1 MSTIISI
8 KEINKTFGSGENA
21 IKSLSLDIK
30 KGEIIALLGPNG
42 AGKTTLISM
51 ICGIVTP
58 SSGSVSVE
66 GYDVIKDY
74 KKTRELIGLV
84 PQELYLES
92 FETVI
97 NAIRF
102 SRGLFG
108 KKRNDSL
115 IEKIIKQLSLWDK
128 KDTKIMELSGGMK
141 RRVLIA
147 KALSHEP
154 SILFL
159 DEPSAGVDIEQR
171 KNIWGIIQK
180 LKEEGVTIIL
190 TTHYLEEAEEIAER
204 VGIMDKGEL
213 LLVEEK
219 KDLLRNMGSKT
230 LTINL
235 INKINS
241 IPKTLSSF
249 KLSLSSSG
257 DILTYNYKS
266 KIENDEITK
275 LLTKIQSSGL
285 SISDI
290 NTQQTSLEEIFVD
303 IVRK

>member
-21 IKSLSLDIK
+21 IKNLSLDIK

-58 SSGSVSVE
+58 SSGSVCVE

-180 LKEEGVTIIL
+180 LKKEGVTIIL

-266 KIENDEITK
+266 KIENAEITK
-275 LLTKIQSSGL
+275 LLTKLQSSGL

-290 NTQQTSLEEIFVD
+290 NTKQTSLEEIFVD

>member
-180 LKEEGVTIIL
+180 LKKEGVTIIL

-266 KIENDEITK
+266 KIENTEITK
-275 LLTKIQSSGL
+275 LLTKLQSSGL

-290 NTQQTSLEEIFVD
+290 NTEQTSLEEIFVD

>member
-74 KKTRELIGLV
+74 KKARELIGLV

-180 LKEEGVTIIL
+180 LKKEGVTIIL

-213 LLVEEK
+213 LLVEQK

-230 LTINL
+230 PTINL

-266 KIENDEITK
+266 KIENAEITK
-275 LLTKIQSSGL
+275 LLTKLQSSGL

-290 NTQQTSLEEIFVD
+290 NTEQTSLEEIFVD

>member
-74 KKTRELIGLV
+74 KKARELIGLV

-180 LKEEGVTIIL
+180 LKKEGVTIIL

-235 INKINS
+235 MNKINS

-266 KIENDEITK
+266 KIENAEITK
-275 LLTKIQSSGL
+275 LLTKLQSSGL

-290 NTQQTSLEEIFVD
+290 NTEQTSLEEIFVD

>member
-74 KKTRELIGLV
+74 KKARELIGLV

-180 LKEEGVTIIL
+180 LKKEGVTIIL

-266 KIENDEITK
+266 KIENAEITK
-275 LLTKIQSSGL
+275 LLTKLQSSGL

-290 NTQQTSLEEIFVD
+290 NTEQTSLEEIFVD

>member
-8 KEINKTFGSGENA
+8 KEINKTFESGENA

-74 KKTRELIGLV
+74 KKARELIGLV

-180 LKEEGVTIIL
+180 LKKEGVTIIL

-235 INKINS
+235 MNKINS

-266 KIENDEITK
+266 KIENAEITK
-275 LLTKIQSSGL
+275 LLTKLQSSGL

>member
-8 KEINKTFGSGENA
+8 KEINKTFESGENA

-74 KKTRELIGLV
+74 KKARELIGLV

-180 LKEEGVTIIL
+180 LKKEGVTIIL

-266 KIENDEITK
+266 KIENAEITK
-275 LLTKIQSSGL
+275 LLTKLQSSGL

-290 NTQQTSLEEIFVD
+290 NTEQTSLEEIFVD

>member
-74 KKTRELIGLV
+74 KKARELIGLV

-180 LKEEGVTIIL
+180 LKEDGVTIIL

>member
-21 IKSLSLDIK
+21 IKNLSLDIK

-74 KKTRELIGLV
+74 KKARELIGLV

-180 LKEEGVTIIL
+180 LKKEGVTIIL

-266 KIENDEITK
+266 KIENAEITK
-275 LLTKIQSSGL
+275 LLTKLQSSGL

-290 NTQQTSLEEIFVD
+290 NTEQTSLEEIFVD